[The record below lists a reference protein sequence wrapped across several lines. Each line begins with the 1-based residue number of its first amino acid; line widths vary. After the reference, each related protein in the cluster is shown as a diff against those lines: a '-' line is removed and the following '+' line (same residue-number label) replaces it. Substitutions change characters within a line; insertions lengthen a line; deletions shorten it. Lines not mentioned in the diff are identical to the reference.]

1 MRSYY
6 ITCEKKDNLISAFN
20 RLLEFAKF
28 MAEEYDGENSPRSMY
43 IDEVLEEYDIQ
54 VKIEDY

>member
-6 ITCEKKDNLISAFN
+6 VSCENKDNLISAFN

-28 MAEEYDGENSPRSMY
+28 MSEEQGGENSSRSKY
-43 IDEVLEEYDIQ
+43 IDEVLEEYGIQ
-54 VKIEDY
+54 VNIEDY

>member
-1 MRSYY
+1 MRNYY
-6 ITCEKKDNLISAFN
+6 VSCETKDNLISAFN

-28 MAEEYDGENSPRSMY
+28 MAEEYDGENSPRSEY

-54 VKIEDY
+54 VKIEYY

>member
-1 MRSYY
+1 MRNYY
-6 ITCEKKDNLISAFN
+6 VSCGNKDNLISAFN

-28 MAEEYDGENSPRSMY
+28 MAEEYDGENSPRSEY

-54 VKIEDY
+54 VNIKDY